1 MHYLTTIIIGTYI
14 ILGIWYLNYYY
25 YDIFN
30 IIFSV
35 VCNKLL
41 NKCFQTYDTLLIH
54 VTLYNL
60 YLGNWQTNYLK
71 LLLFKI
77 F

>member
-1 MHYLTTIIIGTYI
+1 MKCYEMHYLTTIIIG
-14 ILGIWYLNYYY
+14 IWYLNYY

-41 NKCFQTYDTLLIH
+41 NTCFQTYDKILIH
-54 VTLYNL
+54 VTLYIL
-60 YLGNWQTNYLK
+60 VTGKQ
-71 LLLFKI
+71 I
-77 F
+77 V